1 VTELRVRLVVGLA
14 IATLA
19 AGCGGGGDGLSKE
32 EYEQRMQEIGG
43 TLDEV
48 TAGLEQQP
56 ESLDQLATGIADI
69 RTEAQQAADQ
79 LDDIE
84 PPEEIAAAHA
94 RLHEGLHQFAED
106 LGELEQAVEN
116 GELQEIQ
123 QLAQALASSEGI
135 EQVTSATNEIESKGY
150 DIGQ

>member
-1 VTELRVRLVVGLA
+1 VTVLLAVLLA

-19 AGCGGGGDGLSKE
+19 GWGGGGGDALSKE
-32 EYEQRMQEIGG
+32 EYEQRMQKIGG

-69 RTEAQQAADQ
+69 RTEAQQAADE

-135 EQVTSATNEIESKGY
+135 QQVTSATNEIESKGY